1 MNTDERRTEL
11 DGLTERVIGCA
22 FEVSNALGCGFLEK
36 LYENALAVELRRV
49 CLRIEQQKPIQVR
62 YKGEMVGDYVLDL
75 LVEGVVVVEV
85 KAADA
90 LDEAHTAQC
99 LNYLKATGCPV
110 CLLLNFGKPRVQH
123 RRFVRGF

>member
-11 DGLTERVIGCA
+11 DQLTERAIGCA
-22 FEVSNALGCGFLEK
+22 FEVSNTLGCGFLEK
-36 LYENALAVELRRV
+36 LYENALAVELRRTG
-49 CLRIEQQKPIQVR
+49 LRIDQQRPIRVR
-62 YKGEMVGDYVLDL
+62 YKGELVGDYVLDL

-99 LNYLKATGCPV
+99 PNYLKATGCPV
-110 CLLLNFGKPRVQH
+110 CLLFNFGKPRVQH
-123 RRFVRGF
+123 RRFVRDF

>member
-1 MNTDERRTEL
+1 M
-11 DGLTERVIGCA
+11 IGCA
-22 FEVSNALGCGFLEK
+22 FEVSNTLGCGFLEK
-36 LYENALAVELRRV
+36 LYENSLAVELRRAG
-49 CLRIEQQKPIQVR
+49 LRIEQQRPIQVR
-62 YKGEMVGDYVLDL
+62 YKGELVGDYVLDL

-110 CLLLNFGKPRVQH
+110 CLLFNFGKPRVQH
-123 RRFVRGF
+123 RRFVRDF